1 MKMFEDVRRNLQR
14 TSELR
19 KLEYTFI
26 CTGSMACA
34 RLPRN
39 LDWRYTFA
47 QALWPVPGFLE
58 IWTAQYGSAVLVE

>member
-39 LDWRYTFA
+39 LD
-47 QALWPVPGFLE
+47 
-58 IWTAQYGSAVLVE
+58 GSVRLGSTG